1 MKERLEVG
9 MRQEGGVVWVT
20 MSLAEMIS
28 GASLGVIRHHNSS
41 MRGSELGTGLTEDK
55 RNILDI
61 HVQGAMGEIC
71 VSKVMDRYSKFSVD
85 TFKAADISENIQV
98 RTSPRHDYK
107 LRILP
112 NDNPEHYY
120 VLVTGTGPVYCVR
133 GWIKGSE
140 GKREEYIM
148 APNNRPPAYFV
159 PQHKLYPISIKK
171 NGIGAPYDDA
181 AIESAHTSQ
190 YAKGTGSRSSDD
202 RLWP

>member
-1 MKERLEVG
+1 MKEKLEVG
-9 MRQEGGVVWVT
+9 MKQEGGVVWVT

-41 MRGSELGTGLTEDK
+41 MRGSEFSAGFTEDK
-55 RNILDI
+55 RTVLDI
-61 HVQGAMGEIC
+61 HTQGAMGEIC
-71 VSKVMDRYSKFSVD
+71 VAKVMDRYPKFSVD
-85 TFKAADISENIQV
+85 TFKAADISENVQV
-98 RTSPRHDYK
+98 RTSLRHEAR

-140 GKREEYIM
+140 GRQEEYIS

-159 PQHKLYPISIKK
+159 PQDKLYPISIKK
-171 NGIGAPYDDA
+171 NGLGAPYDDA

-190 YAKGTGSRSSDD
+190 YAQGSSSSSSDD